1 MADKAQDVL
10 VAGAGPVGLTAAVE
24 LARRGVAVRVIDT
37 LEQPRHYAKA
47 VGLQPRTL
55 EHWERTG
62 MLTAALDEVQTMR
75 GQIVHVDGAE
85 VARLELHLPPDVP
98 YGFTSLPQYTTE
110 RLLAEELHRH
120 GGTVERGASLVGFT
134 QDADGV
140 TAQIR
145 TPAGEETVRAS
156 YLVGAD
162 GAHSVVRKGL
172 GLAFEGDAFAEEY
185 MLGDVVLDWALPPG
199 FGVRLTRTVPDGPD
213 DILVAI
219 PLPEHGR
226 YRISML
232 APPELSTRPA
242 AAPAGATPVD
252 DVVHGLESG
261 HAPELHHLQAVVD
274 RLAPEPTTVSDL
286 RWSSVFRISHRL
298 ADRYGVG
305 RVFIAGDAAHI
316 HPPTGGQGMNTGIQ
330 DALNLAWKLALVV
343 DGVAEPA
350 LLESYHLERHPVGE
364 EVVGRTVRQ
373 ARQGFDADDPATMM
387 RREAQL
393 LVSYPVSPIV
403 GAAGAALGV
412 LPGERAPDA
421 RGLRRPTVT
430 DPLRLH
436 AVLAATEF
444 ALLAHVDDLDQLAEV
459 AAARAVAAA
468 SALPLRVHAVG
479 APDLG
484 PALDATGEPYLLD
497 GAGDLAATYG
507 VRGGDAVLVRPDG
520 YVGWTARPLTAEALA
535 LHLASVTRAPEGA
548 AAGAATSAQV
558 PQ

>member
-1 MADKAQDVL
+1 MAMDADVL
-10 VAGAGPVGLTAAVE
+10 VVGAGPVGLTAAVE
-24 LARRGVAVRVIDT
+24 LARRGVSVRVIDT

-75 GQIVHVDGAE
+75 GQIVHVDGRQ

-98 YGFTSLPQYTTE
+98 YGFTTLPQYTTE

-120 GGTVERGASLVGFT
+120 GGAVERGAELVAFE
-134 QDADGV
+134 QDAEGV
-140 TAQIR
+140 TARIR
-145 TPAGEETVRAS
+145 TAAAEETVRVA

-172 GLAFEGDAFAEEY
+172 GLAFEGDAFDEEY
-185 MLGDVVLDWALPPG
+185 MLGDVVLDWSMPPG
-199 FGVRLTRTVPDGPD
+199 YGVRLTRKVPGAPD

-232 APPELSTRPA
+232 APPELSTRRADA
-242 AAPAGATPVD
+242 ASDG
-252 DVVHGLESG
+252 VVHGLEG
-261 HAPELHHLQAVVD
+261 GNAPELHHLQAVVD

-305 RVFIAGDAAHI
+305 RVFVAGDAAHI

-330 DALNLAWKLALVV
+330 DALNVAWKLALVL

-364 EVVGRTVRQ
+364 EVVGRTVRH
-373 ARQGFDADDPATMM
+373 ARQGFDNDDPATMI

-403 GAAGAALGV
+403 GASGSPLGV
-412 LPGERAPDA
+412 LPGDRAPDA

-436 AVLAATEF
+436 AVLAASEF
-444 ALLAHVDDLDQLAEV
+444 ALLAYVDDLDQLVEV
-459 AAARAVAAA
+459 AAVRAVVAA
-468 SALPLRVHAVG
+468 SALPTRVHVVA

-484 PALDATGEPYLLD
+484 PVLDDAGEPHISD
-497 GAGDLAATYG
+497 GAGDLAAAYG
-507 VRGGDAVLVRPDG
+507 MRGGDAVLVRPDG
-520 YVGWTARPLTAEALA
+520 YVGWTARPLTAEGLA
-535 LHLASVTRAPEGA
+535 LHLATLTRASESAPA
-548 AAGAATSAQV
+548 APGESAQV

>member
-1 MADKAQDVL
+1 MTDEAQDVL

-75 GQIVHVDGAE
+75 GQIVHVDGVE

-120 GGTVERGASLVGFT
+120 GGTVERGAELVGFS

-145 TPAGEETVRAS
+145 TSAGEETVRAS

-185 MLGDVVLDWALPPG
+185 MLGDVVLDWSLPPG

-232 APPELSTRPA
+232 APPELSTHPA
-242 AAPAGATPVD
+242 AAPAGAAPVD

-298 ADRYGVG
+298 ASRYGVG

-403 GAAGAALGV
+403 GAAGDALGV

-444 ALLAHVDDLDQLAEV
+444 ALLAYVDDLDQLGEV

-468 SALPLRVHAVG
+468 SALPVRVHVVG

-484 PALDATGEPYLLD
+484 PALDATGEPYVLD

-535 LHLASVTRAPEGA
+535 LHLATVTRAPESA

>member
-1 MADKAQDVL
+1 MAADEVQNVL
-10 VAGAGPVGLTAAVE
+10 VAGAGPVGLSAAVE
-24 LARRGVAVRVIDT
+24 LARRGVSVRVIDT
-37 LEQPRHYAKA
+37 LEQPRHFAKA

-62 MLTAALDEVQTMR
+62 ILTPALDEVQAMR
-75 GQIVHVDGAE
+75 GQIVNVDGRE

-98 YGFTSLPQYTTE
+98 YGFTTLPQYTTE

-120 GGTVERGASLVGFT
+120 GGTVERGAELVDFS

-140 TAQIR
+140 TARIR
-145 TPAGEETVRAS
+145 TAAGEETVRVS

-185 MLGDVVLDWALPPG
+185 MLGDVVLDWSQPPG
-199 FGVRLTRTVPDGPD
+199 FGVRITRTIPGAPD

-232 APPELSTRPA
+232 APPELSTRRA
-242 AAPAGATPVD
+242 DAPAD
-252 DVVHGLESG
+252 DVVHGLEAG
-261 HAPELHHLQAVVD
+261 HPPELHHLQAVVD
-274 RLAPEPTTVSDL
+274 RLAPEPTIVSDL

-298 ADRYGVG
+298 ADRYGAG

-330 DALNLAWKLALVV
+330 DAINLAWKLALVV

-350 LLESYHLERHPVGE
+350 LLETYHLERHPVGE
-364 EVVGRTVRQ
+364 EVVGRTVRH
-373 ARQGFDADDPATMM
+373 ARQGFDADDPGTMM

-403 GAAGAALGV
+403 GASGSALGV
-412 LPGERAPDA
+412 LPGDRAPDA
-421 RGLRRPTVT
+421 RGLRRPVVT

-444 ALLAHVDDLDQLAEV
+444 ALLAYVDDAGQLVEV
-459 AAARAVAAA
+459 AAVRALAAA
-468 SALPLRVHAVG
+468 SPLPLRVHTVA
-479 APDLG
+479 APDLA
-484 PALDATGEPYLLD
+484 PALDAAGEPHLLD
-497 GAGDLAATYG
+497 GAGDLAAAYG
-507 VRGGDAVLVRPDG
+507 MRGGDAVLVRPDG
-520 YVGWTARPLTAEALA
+520 YVGWTARPLSAEGLA
-535 LHLASVTRAPEGA
+535 LHLATLTRAPEEA
-548 AAGAATSAQV
+548 PAGSAQV